1 MRRYRILAFLFAL
14 GTFGGFASGFHN
26 LRHRGECHRSW
37 MEERA
42 SRNCTPCPTSAEA
55 AATPSAP
62 STQAP
67 PPAEPR

>member
-1 MRRYRILAFLFAL
+1 MRHRILIALFAL
-14 GTFGGFASGFHN
+14 GTIGGFASGFHS
-26 LRHRGECHRSW
+26 LRHRGECRRSW

-42 SRNCTPCPTSAEA
+42 SRTCTPCPTSAEA
-55 AATPSAP
+55 PSAP